1 MALAVEKGNTA
12 MIRRLEDLTRPI
24 EENRRYRLFLLKPS
38 SGNTATSFQEKSKT
52 GGIDYNASNDHPLS

>member
-1 MALAVEKGNTA
+1 